1 MLGVSGPPGP
11 PLSAAVA
18 RAHYSPLHWVGVTHK
33 MPPASLTVPSRSPS
47 SHTLH
52 VVSPT
57 RKRSVFSCKVRDL
70 LGGLLSS
77 QTLTLSCLSG
87 WPGGASSY
95 VR

>member
-18 RAHYSPLHWVGVTHK
+18 RAHYSPPHWVGVTHK
-33 MPPASLTVPSRSPS
+33 MPPASLTVPSRSLS

-57 RKRSVFSCKVRDL
+57 RKCSLFSCKVRNL
-70 LGGLLSS
+70 LGGLL
-77 QTLTLSCLSG
+77 
-87 WPGGASSY
+87 
-95 VR
+95 